1 MPERVLILAPRG
13 RDATIAGE
21 LLGRHGIETDI
32 CADQSALIA
41 GLRTG
46 AGVVLMTEEALTIGD
61 MAELSEWVAAQ
72 PAWADI
78 PFVVLANG
86 ARGPRP
92 AAATR
97 RLEDLGNVV
106 LLERPLHAEAMLGA
120 VRSALKARARQY
132 QVRDAADTPILEIST
147 LVARY

>member
-92 AAATR
+92 AAR
-97 RLEDLGNVV
+97 
-106 LLERPLHAEAMLGA
+106 
-120 VRSALKARARQY
+120 RARG
-132 QVRDAADTPILEIST
+132 RRPRRPS
-147 LVARY
+147 RR